1 MHRIPYHRNS
11 AGTYVAKW
19 PGTSVRGEGGP
30 RKEGQPCLGRVAGKA
45 GNVFHKAGMGH

>member
-1 MHRIPYHRNS
+1 MPQISYYRNS

-30 RKEGQPCLGRVAGKA
+30 RKEGQLYLGRVVSKA
-45 GNVFHKAGMGH
+45 ENVFHKAGMGH